1 MEFPSYPAL
10 QMHPKYLVAGP
21 LQRDFVI
28 QSDGRSRL
36 DFMGGAGVFAA
47 AGMAIWDG
55 PIGLLCRV
63 GEDYPREWLH
73 DLSRWQIDTRGVKI
87 LPELVDLRAF
97 YGYTSPDDYETSNPV
112 KHFAHHT
119 IPFPSILLNY
129 KPTRDNNVEINRI
142 LPSSPRS
149 TDIPREYLDAT
160 AAHLCPMDY
169 LTQSLL
175 QPVLRSGTV
184 KTISLEA
191 HPSYMQ
197 PEYWNKLPAIVSGLT
212 AFIVDENALRLFFR
226 NRTTD
231 LMEMADTVAKMGCEV
246 VIIHQPDGTKI
257 AVEFATSK
265 RWLIPVY
272 PVDRKNVHSSKAAF
286 GGGLLAG
293 YQKTYDPLEAVI
305 HGVVTESIAA
315 EGFHPTY
322 LFDTLSGL
330 AEARLGVLR
339 ETVRVL

>member
-1 MEFPSYPAL
+1 MEFAPYPPL

-28 QSDGRSRL
+28 QSDGISRL
-36 DFMGGAGVFAA
+36 DFVGGAGAFAA

-73 DLSRWQIDTRGVKI
+73 DLSAHQIDTRGVKI
-87 LPELVDLRAF
+87 LPELIDLRAF
-97 YGYTSPDDYETSNPV
+97 YGYTSPDEYETSNPV
-112 KHFAHHT
+112 RHFAHHT

-129 KPTRDNNVEINRI
+129 KPIRENNVGIERI
-142 LPSSPRS
+142 LPSSPHS

-191 HPSYMQ
+191 HSSYMQ
-197 PEYWNKLPAIVSGLT
+197 PEHWNRLPAIVSGLT
-212 AFIVDENALRLFFR
+212 AFIVDENSLRLFFR

-231 LMEMADTVAKMGCEV
+231 LIEMANAVVRLGCEM

-257 AVEFATSK
+257 VVGSASK
-265 RWLIPVY
+265 NKWIIPSY
-272 PVDRKNVHSSKAAF
+272 P
-286 GGGLLAG
+286 
-293 YQKTYDPLEAVI
+293 
-305 HGVVTESIAA
+305 
-315 EGFHPTY
+315 
-322 LFDTLSGL
+322 
-330 AEARLGVLR
+330 
-339 ETVRVL
+339 